1 MAMTQP
7 LAKQIAEHGTQIYFY
22 NNIRTNQVIYSLTR
36 TLDNHHSL
44 KQLPFLGKKTVPAR
58 LRKDLWHP
66 LCLVEFPRPS
76 QGLLAY
82 RRLREFRRLH
92 ETSYP
97 LSLITQTEGPH
108 KGQLHSTKKRGKIL
122 MDQKANSI
130 ADLAE
135 VLRLQQE
142 GPSEKTIEAAEKRL
156 KRVTML
162 KDRGKKS
169 MSRRDP
175 QEPEKA
181 GVEGVT
187 IRWANLL
194 DADFARQWPEPV
206 IHDGL
211 TRHRYTA
218 VLPQVEGGTETTGGA
233 QAMSDIPI
241 PLPSGGSKA
250 VNELRA

>member
-1 MAMTQP
+1 MN
-7 LAKQIAEHGTQIYFY
+7 HD
-22 NNIRTNQVIYSLTR
+22 SLQ
-36 TLDNHHSL
+36 
-44 KQLPFLGKKTVPAR
+44 QLPFLGKKTVPAR
-58 LRKDLWHP
+58 IRKDLWHP

-135 VLRLQQE
+135 VLRLQKE
-142 GPSEKTIEAAEKRL
+142 GPSKRVIKVAEKRL
-156 KRVTML
+156 NKVSMQ
-162 KDRGKKS
+162 KNRGKKS
-169 MSRRDP
+169 LSRRDP
-175 QEPEKA
+175 QEPEKP

-187 IRWANLL
+187 VRWANLL
-194 DADFARQWPEPV
+194 DADFAEEWPEPV
-206 IHDGL
+206 IHSGL
-211 TRHRYTA
+211 SRHRYTA
-218 VLPQVEGGTETTGGA
+218 AFPQIESSTETVEGA
-233 QAMSDIPI
+233 QAMSEIPI
-241 PLPSGGSKA
+241 PA
-250 VNELRA
+250 